1 MKFQLKIHYIVL
13 LIVSLL
19 LIPVN
24 KSRGTINSVTL
35 TPANPT
41 LLSNG
46 LTYYLAGK
54 TYTFTV
60 QVTDPDIAAWADVTD
75 VSLTISNAPNII
87 AALNPS
93 TTGDRAGTGDI
104 TAETGLIIDNAIVTG
119 NPNNFTVAFTIRIL
133 WTEGHTAW
141 AAGRS
146 VIASATT
153 TVPGNNTLTDPKLL
167 SYGVCT
173 QIRILNFSQ
182 DGDAADGMVNPW
194 HTAFNVT
201 GTIVYDVPGATT
213 ADSIHS
219 ALLDP
224 GEILGTNLYRS
235 AVDTTFNGGAIDNP
249 SFAVTAEWFNSLGWG
264 TAAGNHNWT
273 IRADMDTGGTLE
285 ASVNSLTINCDRI
298 EVTLIE
304 FINGG
309 GVGPT
314 GPVVR
319 TSYYRNVNVSGTQIR
334 VTAQMMDAGTP
345 MVGNTYIVFQDSSP
359 SANQFTVQ
367 IPNNL
372 NQGVVNITY
381 PAVPADVPDNA
392 TTALTYTAIRVYGGS
407 YDGDIAAAEGQ
418 DDPADIQ
425 QPGHPNFYWD
435 SNDPP
440 GPNGTIFTGW
450 LGQSQTPF
458 SITLNWVPLTP
469 AGPDLDDDFY
479 TYRIYHRAYN
489 PLSPSPWLIVDRN
502 SAGYSALGNILTSS
516 VSISGLSPITNYEY
530 YVTAVDVFGQEV
542 DYDVAAGGN
551 QAYENAPNLN
561 ANGEYDGLITTLA
574 VLLQTEITD
583 GIDSYDE
590 QSFNTDPSAASRPV
604 RKSAIRVVFTVLGG
618 TDIDQVNIIAAP
630 DPGVNLILTGQI
642 NPALT
647 EGIDYFRYS
656 CNSQPPSKWIG
667 YIPETSPLIELGR
680 NVKFIVEMTKGGATP
695 SYADHDSETEPPPG
709 DPNNAEWN
717 FSVIKQLQFKPWPVR
732 ILNNVITDKNPVA
745 YPAYYLTDDAYVTI
759 RVFNIK
765 GRQVATLLDNSFR
778 RGGQNIKERG
788 WRGVNKAQ
796 RKLGVGLYY
805 IHIRAKRTSDGRIIL
820 NKFKKV
826 VVAR

>member
-1 MKFQLKIHYIVL
+1 MKFKTKRYYII
-13 LIVSLL
+13 LILL
-19 LIPVN
+19 LLFLLPL
-24 KSRGTINSVTL
+24 KQSRGTINTVTL

-46 LTYYLAGK
+46 LTYYLASK
-54 TYTFTV
+54 TYTFTI
-60 QVTDPDIAAWADVTD
+60 QVTDPDIAAWGEVTD
-75 VSLTISNAPNII
+75 VRITISNSTNIVV
-87 AALNPS
+87 ALNPS
-93 TTGDRAGTGDI
+93 GTGDVSGDISSSTGPVDVI
-104 TAETGLIIDNAIVTG
+104 TATIPGTDT
-119 NPNNFTVAFTIRIL
+119 PNNFTVTLGIQFRWDTA
-133 WTEGHTAW
+133 ESAW
-141 AAGRS
+141 ASSRS
-146 VIASATT
+146 IIGSATT
-153 TVPGNNTLTDPKLL
+153 TNTLTDTKFV
-167 SYGVCT
+167 SYGICSS
-173 QIRILNFSQ
+173 IRILNFSQ

-201 GTIVYDVPGATT
+201 GTIVYNVPGVTT
-213 ADSIHS
+213 VDAVHLFAD
-219 ALLDP
+219 AGV
-224 GEILGTNLYRS
+224 GEYTGSELYRS
-235 AVDTTFNGGAIDNP
+235 GNATGHTDASPDTLSI
-249 SFAVTAEWFNSLGWG
+249 SVTAEWFDSLGWA
-264 TAAGNHNWT
+264 TAAGNHSWT
-273 IRADMDTGGTLE
+273 IVVTMATAGGPET
-285 ASVNSLTINCDRI
+285 STNSLAINCDRI

-309 GVGPT
+309 GV
-314 GPVVR
+314 
-319 TSYYRNVNVSGTQIR
+319 TSPPNPYYRSVNVSGTQIR
-334 VTAQMMDAGTP
+334 VTARMQNGLVP
-345 MVGNTYIVFQDSSP
+345 MVGNTYIVFQDNSV

-372 NQGVVNITY
+372 TQGVVNITY
-381 PAVPADVPDNA
+381 PSVVVPDVPDNA
-392 TTALTYTAIRVYGGS
+392 TTELTYTAVRVYGGS

-418 DDPADIQ
+418 DDPADIT
-425 QPGHPNFYWD
+425 QPGHPIFYWD
-435 SNDPP
+435 RNDPP
-440 GPNGTIFTGW
+440 GPNITSFTSW

-458 SITLNWVPLTP
+458 SITLNWVPLTS
-469 AGPDLDDDFY
+469 AGPDLDGDFY
-479 TYRIYHRAYN
+479 TYRIYHRPYN
-489 PLSPSPWLIVDRN
+489 PLSPLDPWLIVDRN
-502 SAGYSALGNILTSS
+502 TAGYSALGTIGTSS

-530 YVTAVDVFGQEV
+530 FVTAVDVFGQEV
-542 DYDVAAGGN
+542 AYEDTPPGGPGFN
-551 QAYENAPNLN
+551 HAYENAPN
-561 ANGEYDGLITTLA
+561 ANSNGDYYGLITTLA
-574 VLLQTEITD
+574 VLLQTAITD
-583 GIDSYDE
+583 GIDTYDE
-590 QSFNTDPSAASRPV
+590 DSFNTDPNAASRPL

-630 DPGVNLILTGQI
+630 DPGVNIILTGQI

-647 EGIDYFRYS
+647 EGIDYYRYS
-656 CNSQPPSKWIG
+656 CTSQPPNKWIG

-765 GRQVATLLDNSFR
+765 GRQVATILDNAFR
-778 RGGQNIKERG
+778 RGGQNIKEGG

-805 IHIRAKRTSDGRIIL
+805 IHIRAKRVADGRVIL

>member
-1 MKFQLKIHYIVL
+1 MKFKSKRCFIALLVL
-13 LIVSLL
+13 SLL

-54 TYTFTV
+54 QYIFTI
-60 QVTDPDIAAWADVTD
+60 QVTDPDASAWGDVTD
-75 VSLTISNAPNII
+75 VRLTISNTANIV
-87 AALNPS
+87 AAINPGG
-93 TTGDRAGTGDI
+93 TAGNRALVDPI
-104 TAETGLIIDNAIVTG
+104 VETGLIIDDATVTG
-119 NPNNFTVAFTIRIL
+119 NPYNFTVAFTIRIL
-133 WTEGHTAW
+133 WTEAYTAW

-153 TVPGNNTLTDPKLL
+153 TNTLTDTKLL

-173 QIRILNFSQ
+173 QIRILNFAQ

-194 HTAFNVT
+194 HTAFNVS
-201 GTIVYDVPGATT
+201 GTIVYDVPGATA
-213 ADSIHS
+213 ADAIHS
-219 ALLDP
+219 VGLDP
-224 GEILGTNLYRS
+224 GEITQTNLYRS
-235 AVDTTFNGGAIDNP
+235 AVDTTFNGGATDSPTFN
-249 SFAVTAEWFNSLGWG
+249 VTAEWFASLGWA

-273 IRADMDTGGTLE
+273 IRADMNTGGVLE
-285 ASVNSLTINCDRI
+285 VSMNSITINCDRI

-314 GPVVR
+314 GPIVR
-319 TSYYRNVNVSGTQIR
+319 TNYYRNANVPGTQIR
-334 VTAQMMDAGTP
+334 VTARMQNGLGP
-345 MVGNTYIVFQDSSP
+345 MVGNTYIVFRDSSV

-367 IPNNL
+367 IPNNMT
-372 NQGVVNITY
+372 QGIVNITY

-392 TTALTYTAIRVYGGS
+392 TTALTYIPIRAYGGA
-407 YDGDIAAAEGQ
+407 YDGDAVAAEGQ
-418 DDPADIQ
+418 DDPADF
-425 QPGHPNFYWD
+425 QPVTHPTFYWD

-440 GPNGTIFTGW
+440 GPNGTNFTSW
-450 LGQSQTPF
+450 LGQSQTAL

-469 AGPDLDDDFY
+469 GGPDLDDDFY
-479 TYRIYHRAYN
+479 SYRIYHRAYT
-489 PLSPSPWLIVDRN
+489 PLSPTPWLIVDRN
-502 SAGYSALGNILTSS
+502 TTGYSALGTIGTSS
-516 VSISGLSPITNYEY
+516 VSISGLAPITNYEY

-542 DYDVAAGGN
+542 IYDIAAGGN
-551 QAYENAPNLN
+551 QAYENAPNQN
-561 ANGEYDGLITTLA
+561 PNGDYDGLITTLA
-574 VLLQTEITD
+574 ILLQTEITD
-583 GIDSYDE
+583 GIDKYGES
-590 QSFNTDPSAASRPV
+590 SFSADPGAGSRPV
-604 RKSAIRVVFTVLGG
+604 RRSAIRVVFTVFGG
-618 TDIDQVNIIAAP
+618 TDVDEVNIIAAP
-630 DPGVNLILTGQI
+630 DPGVNLIVTGQI
-642 NPALT
+642 DPALT
-647 EGIDYFRYS
+647 EGVDYYRYG
-656 CNSQPPSKWIG
+656 CISQPPNKWVG
-667 YIPETSPLIELGR
+667 YIPETCPLIVLGS
-680 NVKFIVEMTKGGATP
+680 NVKFVVEMSKGGAPP
-695 SYADHDSETEPPPG
+695 SYADHDSELEAPPG
-709 DPNNAEWN
+709 DPNNYEWN
-717 FSVIKQLQFKPWPVR
+717 FAVIKQLQFKPWPVR

-765 GRQVATLLDNSFR
+765 GKQVATILDNGFR
-778 RGGQNIKERG
+778 RGGQNIKEGG

-805 IHIRAKRTSDGRIIL
+805 IHIRAKRARDGKVIL